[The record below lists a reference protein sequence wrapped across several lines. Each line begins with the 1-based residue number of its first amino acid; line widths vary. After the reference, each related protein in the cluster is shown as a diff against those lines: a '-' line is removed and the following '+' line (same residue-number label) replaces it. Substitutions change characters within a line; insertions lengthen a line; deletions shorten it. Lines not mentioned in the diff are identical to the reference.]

1 MEVKARSVHKRI
13 TVYKQGWA
21 RLVRSRFSC
30 LNTVTESV
38 TAMPHLSRAQ
48 WHCHNDAG
56 YDCTRSKYERDRH
69 FDSSAASPVL
79 GVVDATHSLEPSASL
94 FDRLTCSVIARGEVS
109 YTT

>member
-48 WHCHNDAG
+48 WPCHKLTMMQVRS
-56 YDCTRSKYERDRH
+56 YDCTRSKGAW
-69 FDSSAASPVL
+69 STL
-79 GVVDATHSLEPSASL
+79 
-94 FDRLTCSVIARGEVS
+94 
-109 YTT
+109 